1 MISINT
7 RNRLLARLTDI
18 EKQPTGYWGQR
29 ILAQIRY
36 ALELTRDQGV
46 DKQQAIEDAARLV
59 RERFEKDGASRVRLA
74 AR

>member
-7 RNRLLARLTDI
+7 RNRLLARLADI

-36 ALELTRDQGV
+36 AGTDP
-46 DKQQAIEDAARLV
+46 
-59 RERFEKDGASRVRLA
+59 
-74 AR
+74 